1 MEMNDFIHSKRIVLA
16 EFCVLK
22 LEINGVA
29 TKLKIK
35 RVGVFLPFWHFNSRQ
50 NSEVK
55 DYIG

>member
-1 MEMNDFIHSKRIVLA
+1 MILFTVRELFIA

-22 LEINGVA
+22 LEKNGVA

-35 RVGVFLPFWHFNSRQ
+35 GVGVFLPFWHFNSRQ

-55 DYIG
+55 

>member
-22 LEINGVA
+22 LEKNGVA
-29 TKLKIK
+29 TKLQIK
-35 RVGVFLPFWHFNSRQ
+35 GVGVFLPFWHFNSRQ

-55 DYIG
+55 D